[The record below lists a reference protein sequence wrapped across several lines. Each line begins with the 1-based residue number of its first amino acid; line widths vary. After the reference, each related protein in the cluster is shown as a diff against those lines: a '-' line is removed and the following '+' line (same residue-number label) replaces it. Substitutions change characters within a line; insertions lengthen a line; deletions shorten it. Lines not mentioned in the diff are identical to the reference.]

1 MAKVVRE
8 LHFTTPNRVGVLS
21 KVTNALKKAR
31 VNLVHAW
38 ACGDGARGYFG
49 LVTNSN
55 ARAKKALAK
64 LGYRATEK
72 ESLVVTLSNKPGAL
86 ARIADKLAKAKL
98 SVTCVSATSSGNR
111 VSVLINTTNNKKARR
126 VL

>member
-1 MAKVVRE
+1 MAKIVKE
-8 LHFTTPNRVGVLS
+8 LHFTTSNRVGVLS

-38 ACGDGARGYFG
+38 ACGEGGRGYFG

-72 ESLVVTLSNKPGAL
+72 ESLIVTLPNKPGAL
-86 ARIADKLAKAKL
+86 ARVADRLARARL
-98 SVTCVSATSSGNR
+98 SVTCVSATSAGNR

-126 VL
+126 VI